1 MFAITWI
8 DSPAFAETRSAYAST
23 CTGRRAAAAP
33 EGAES
38 PRVSA
43 QSGSPANA
51 FSAVMG
57 LVYPAGRPVG
67 YTTAGTSGS
76 TRGVPAPLEH
86 AIKAHAAAIAALRM
100 ARDWV
105 LAPSR
110 ATNSVM
116 NAVGCRTRARPR
128 RALTCS
134 AQVEDRPL
142 VGAGVRAKPCVRIH
156 RGRAADHR

>member
-1 MFAITWI
+1 MRTRYNPLTADWGMFIAKLGAQLQRTKQVVGAGGQ
-8 DSPAFAETRSAYAST
+8 DGCGPA
-23 CTGRRAAAAP
+23 
-33 EGAES
+33 
-38 PRVSA
+38 V
-43 QSGSPANA
+43 
-51 FSAVMG
+51 
-57 LVYPAGRPVG
+57 
-67 YTTAGTSGS
+67 
-76 TRGVPAPLEH
+76 
-86 AIKAHAAAIAALRM
+86 AALRM
-100 ARDWV
+100 ARNWV

-110 ATNSVM
+110 ATNSGM